1 MSIVA
6 IEIVYRGIFQK
17 QLAGKI
23 SRALVFAARKSGK
36 IGISFGRYGDSPER
50 NGIPAK
56 QFAYIA
62 ESPEELEEVAAQ
74 YEPKSVDVSIVV
86 DDTLCK
92 GVESWGWYGLQ
103 PINALTKEKGVL
115 LITSKKS
122 ADDLIP
128 QIHKKDV
135 AYQLCIVDGEA
146 SFAGL
151 WVYKNDHTDARVLGA
166 VAKVCPQLAG
176 LPAVEATIRENLKD
190 DDALVESAHTSY
202 EDARLRTVNPGEGD
216 AEEPFRFDQPGWKN
230 MEEALVVRGIEVGG
244 GFHGEEGGG
253 YQPGRNPYFKK
264 WSTRTMRPVINF
276 ATCTKCTLCW
286 IACPDSCF
294 DVTAD
299 FYYDANMESCCGCG
313 VCDQICPVEECI
325 VMVNET
331 AFSDRESQFEMYK
344 ENPQEY
350 EKWRAEVVA
359 AGRVEN
365 RNPVTGLSPVFG
377 GLPHGA

>member
-6 IEIVYRGIFQK
+6 VEIVYRGIFQK
-17 QLAGKI
+17 QLAGKL
-23 SRALVFAARKSGK
+23 SRALVFAARKAGK
-36 IGISFGRYGDSPER
+36 VGISFGRYGDSPER

-74 YEPKSVDVSIVV
+74 YEPKSVDISIVV

-103 PINALTKEKGVL
+103 PINALTKEGGTL
-115 LITSKKS
+115 LVTSKKS
-122 ADDLIP
+122 ADELIP
-128 QIHKKDV
+128 HIHRTDIP
-135 AYQLCIVDGEA
+135 YNLCVLDGEA

-151 WVYKNDHTDARVLGA
+151 WVYKDDHTDARILGA

-176 LPAVEATIRENLKD
+176 LPDMEQSIRENLKD
-190 DDALVESAHTSY
+190 DDTLVESAHASF
-202 EDARLRTVNPGEGD
+202 EDARLREVKPGEGD
-216 AEEPFRFDQPGWKN
+216 PEEPFSFDKPGWTN
-230 MEEALVVRGIEVGG
+230 MEEGLVVRGIDVGG
-244 GFHGEEGGG
+244 GFQGEEGG
-253 YQPGRNPYFKK
+253 YEPGRNPYFKK
-264 WSTRTMRPVINF
+264 WSTRTMRPVVNF
-276 ATCTKCTLCW
+276 ETCTKCTLCW

-294 DVTAD
+294 DVTPEY
-299 FYYDANMESCCGCG
+299 YYDANMEACCGCG
-313 VCDQICPVEECI
+313 VCEQICPVNDCI

-331 AFSDRESQFEMYK
+331 VFNDRDSQFAMFK
-344 ENPQEY
+344 ENKEDY
-350 EKWRAEVVA
+350 EEWRAGVVE

-377 GLPHGA
+377 GLSHGA

>member
-6 IEIVYRGIFQK
+6 VEIVYRGIFQK
-17 QLAGKI
+17 QLAGKL
-23 SRALVFAARKSGK
+23 SRCLVFAARKAGK
-36 IGISFGRYGDSPER
+36 VGISFGRYGDSPER

-62 ESPEELEEVAAQ
+62 DTPEELEEVAAQ
-74 YEPKSVDVSIVV
+74 YEPKLVDVSIVV

-103 PINALTKEKGVL
+103 PINALTKENGVL
-115 LITSKKS
+115 LVTSKKKS
-122 ADDLIP
+122 EELVP
-128 QIHKKDV
+128 HIHKKD
-135 AYQLCIVDGEA
+135 APYQLCVLDGEA

-151 WVYKNDHTDARVLGA
+151 WVYKDDHTDARILGVL
-166 VAKVCPQLAG
+166 AKVCPQLAS
-176 LPAVEATIRENLKD
+176 LTAMEETIRENLKD
-190 DDALVESAHTSY
+190 EDALVESARSSY
-202 EDARLRTVNPGEGD
+202 EDARLQTVDPGEGEQ
-216 AEEPFRFDQPGWKN
+216 EEPFKFDLPGWKS
-230 MEEALVVRGIEVGG
+230 MEEGLVVRGIEVGG
-244 GFHGEEGGG
+244 GFHGEEGG

-264 WSTRTMRPVINF
+264 WSTRTMRPVVNF
-276 ATCTKCTLCW
+276 ETCTKCTLCW

-294 DVTAD
+294 DVTPEH
-299 FYYDANMESCCGCG
+299 YYDANMESCCGCG
-313 VCDQICPVEECI
+313 VCEQICPVKDCI

-331 AFSDRESQFEMYK
+331 VFTDRDSQFEMFK
-344 ENPQEY
+344 ENKEEY
-350 EKWRAEVVA
+350 ETWRADVVD